1 MMIYQLIMK
10 NSIKYFKKL
19 SRVSWHMYIQMTYLM
34 LRKNEKS
41 YRHFVMFRFVKIWML
56 YLFGRGRII
65 QCFMSSTINTK
76 IFRKI
81 NWRWKF
87 QIKLS

>member
-1 MMIYQLIMK
+1 MIYQLIMK
-10 NSIKYFKKL
+10 NSIKYSKKL
-19 SRVSWHMYIQMTYLM
+19 YRVSWRTYTQMTYLM
-34 LRKNEKS
+34 LIKNEKS
-41 YRHFVMFRFVKIWML
+41 YRHFVMFKFAKIWML
-56 YLFGRGRII
+56 YLFGRARII

-81 NWRWKF
+81 NWRWNF